1 MREWV
6 AGHCSTG
13 LPGERVFVTGG
24 LRPNQSGSHLAE
36 ILNLQAGE
44 WEEAGRMNQPRYLHT
59 CTPVWVDKNGHGGDI
74 FNDGMK
80 SKTSELSVVVAG
92 GKYMLTI

>member
-6 AGHCSTG
+6 AGHCSIG
-13 LPGERVFVTGG
+13 LPGERVIVTGG
-24 LRPNQSGSHLAE
+24 FRPNQPGSHVAE
-36 ILNLQAGE
+36 ILHLQTRE

-59 CTPVWVDKNGHGGDI
+59 CTPVLVDKHGHGGDI

-80 SKTSELSVVVAG
+80 SNTSVLSVVVAR
-92 GKYMLTI
+92 GKYRLTI